1 MLLKHGVFDAFEPT
15 KTPFFENMFGY
26 VKLIQRTRKPMRLLA
41 GLEVLLGF
49 LNYDKPVCTQAVVC
63 ILSMIGHPYPIVR
76 ARSSQELYT
85 ATLTYEDVIM
95 PDDEEKGDEA
105 ISLLVETSWAEMDHE
120 SAVEVRD
127 QLYGLLEIQKDT
139 TVSFDL
145 AQKNVEKNN
154 KDEDK
159 TDFGYSNLVNEMHG
173 GL

>member
-1 MLLKHGVFDAFEPT
+1 
-15 KTPFFENMFGY
+15 
-26 VKLIQRTRKPMRLLA
+26 
-41 GLEVLLGF
+41 
-49 LNYDKPVCTQAVVC
+49 
-63 ILSMIGHPYPIVR
+63 MIGHPYPIVR

-145 AQKNVEKNN
+145 AQKNVADKN
-154 KDEDK
+154 KEEDK
-159 TDFGYSNLVNEMHG
+159 NDFGYSNLVNEMHG